1 MRADHDPFSQSGMGM
16 EITFIRHAQSENN
29 AWVPHGGSLSA
40 PSHPLRQPDPGLT
53 ELGERQIARL
63 AEYLSDWWDLRADQE
78 QRRLVPAP
86 FRIQRLYSSL
96 MRRAL
101 QSAAALAEALAV
113 PVAARTDLHE
123 IGGIYDGR
131 AGAAPRQPGMTRDE
145 VAAEYPNFALPAA
158 LGEDGWWR
166 REAESFAGAGERA
179 ARFAEWL
186 HERARAEPTARI
198 AIVTH
203 GGWLDL
209 LLREL
214 TGQPIRERRG
224 ILYSHF
230 NTSMTRVDILRRGQ
244 SDRHG
249 RNDRHGRVILRFQN
263 RAPHLTADLLSY

>member
-1 MRADHDPFSQSGMGM
+1 MRADLKHLSQSGMGM

-29 AWVPHGGSLSA
+29 AWVPHGGSSSA

-63 AEYLSDWWDLRADQE
+63 AEFLLGWWDLRADE
-78 QRRLVPAP
+78 EKRRLLPAP

-101 QSAAALAEALAV
+101 QSAAALAEALAM

-131 AGAAPRQPGMTRDE
+131 DGAPARLPGLTRDE

-166 REAESFAGAGERA
+166 REVESFEEATDRA
-179 ARFAEWL
+179 AHFAEWL
-186 HERARAEPTARI
+186 QEQARAEPTARI

-214 TGQPIRERRG
+214 IGQPIRERKG
-224 ILYSHF
+224 VLFSHF
-230 NTSMTRVDILRRGQ
+230 NTSMTRVDILRDSRTDRG
-244 SDRHG
+244 
-249 RNDRHGRVILRFQN
+249 GRVILRFQN
-263 RAPHLTADLLSY
+263 RVPHLTADLLSY